1 MSATGSRIDRVRVT
15 APPGA
20 QASALRPRL
29 QHALAQWL
37 DAAEAQHHGLPA
49 DAIVLVRQVKA
60 SWRAVQPAGHPAGHP
75 PLAFPPGPSLSPS
88 PLSAALHS
96 AQHAWPASGVP
107 VGAACPAVWFG
118 NEAEVLA
125 GLARDA
131 LSGSLAQR
139 WWWRQLVGRQVHDE
153 VVQQRWVASPR
164 HVPLALSLLHTDQ
177 QDTAWLRHMGEAC
190 REALLQALA
199 SAFPSDA
206 AVLAWVR
213 AGRPGAAPSSAPG
226 LDDAERLGRLCAT
239 WLHRP
244 QDAAHGASFL
254 ARQAPTR
261 DLAPS
266 DSATDPTQG
275 IGIGSQDVASAR
287 GAVHAGPRAAQA
299 PGAAS
304 SHAPDTADATTRH
317 ASGAPAAAGHTGQG
331 PTDQAQGG
339 AHGNAGA
346 PSAHG
351 DLAAGDPAQ
360 RPSPAP
366 MPSPT
371 SGAPAGQATLAPTSA
386 DVPTHI
392 GPTTGTRDLTGP
404 GAATLS
410 PEDADPAL
418 NKALN
423 PALNTSLSHAA
434 TTTADRA
441 KHPTTQAAQRPAPT
455 ANADS
460 NNSPHLATA
469 QPRPARPE
477 ALWDR
482 AAPRTDTPHAGLFF
496 LLNAALGL
504 GWYGDFTQPQHQG
517 LAASPWQ
524 FLRAA
529 GQALV
534 GQGWCDD
541 PLHDWLMAMDPSP
554 VRSAQLRPLW
564 PKLRAR
570 LSLAMG
576 LPRIQA
582 VQLAVCLPGQVRL
595 RPGRVDV
602 HASLAQLPLA
612 VRMAGLDRDIGWLPA
627 AGLDIRFHFEAGTP

>member
-15 APPGA
+15 APLGA
-20 QASALRPRL
+20 QASSLRPRL

-49 DAIVLVRQVKA
+49 DAIVLVRQVRA
-60 SWRAVQPAGHPAGHP
+60 SWRAVQQAGHAAGHPS
-75 PLAFPPGPSLSPS
+75 LAFPPAPSLSPS

-96 AQHAWPASGVP
+96 AQHAWPTSGEP

-164 HVPLALSLLHTDQ
+164 HVPLALSLLHADQ

-213 AGRPGAAPSSAPG
+213 AGRPGAAPSTPTG
-226 LDDAERLGRLCAT
+226 PDDAERLARLCAT

-254 ARQAPTR
+254 ARQAPTP
-261 DLAPS
+261 DLAPT

-275 IGIGSQDVASAR
+275 IGIGSQDVASAKD
-287 GAVHAGPRAAQA
+287 AVHAGPRAAQA

-304 SHAPDTADATTRH
+304 SHAPDTADATARH
-317 ASGAPAAAGHTGQG
+317 ASGAPAAAGRTGRG
-331 PTDQAQGG
+331 FADQAQGG
-339 AHGNAGA
+339 AHGNAGS

-360 RPSPAP
+360 RPWPAP

-371 SGAPAGQATLAPTSA
+371 SGAPDGQATLAPTSA
-386 DVPTHI
+386 DVPPHI

-404 GAATLS
+404 GAAPPS
-410 PEDADPAL
+410 PEDADPAR
-418 NKALN
+418 NT
-423 PALNTSLSHAA
+423 ALNTSLNHAA
-434 TTTADRA
+434 PTTADRA

-460 NNSPHLATA
+460 SHGPHMATA

-496 LLNAALGL
+496 LLNAAIGL

-529 GQALV
+529 GQALI
-534 GQGWCDD
+534 GPSWRDD
-541 PLHDWLMAMDPSP
+541 PLHAWLTALDPNP
-554 VRSAQLRPLW
+554 LPHTALRPLW
-564 PKLRAR
+564 PPLRAR
-570 LSLAMG
+570 LSLALG
-576 LPRIQA
+576 LPRTQA
-582 VQLAVCLPGQVRL
+582 VQLTVRLPGQVRL

-602 HASLAQLPLA
+602 HAPLAQLPLA

-627 AGLDIRFHFEAGTP
+627 AGMDIRFHFEAGTP